1 MYQNKHSIFLILILA
16 LIAHK
21 YYCKEQTY
29 IHNQAKP
36 QRFHVAEF
44 NFDHVSDVYAITL
57 WILLGSLAKVGFHL
71 SHRLTEKFPESC
83 LLIILGLIVG
93 ALLYIT
99 HLAEQKA
106 YVLNSDTFFLF
117 LLPPI
122 ILEAGYFMP
131 NRPFF
136 DNLGTILLLAIVNT
150 LFNTICIGLTLWGFS
165 FTPIY
170 GGTQFDMLP
179 CFVFAALI
187 SAVDPVA
194 VLATF
199 TEIHVNDMLYIVVF
213 GESLLNDAVSVV
225 LYRMFDSFAKIGQE
239 HLIPSDIIL
248 GCLSFFVVALGGVLI
263 GIIFGVVACFTTKFT
278 EHTPVLEPLI
288 ILVYAYLAYL
298 TSEMVSVSGI
308 LAITFCGMVMKQYV
322 SFNISKKSDATTEY
336 VLKMLSSIMETI
348 IFMFM
353 GLSTVSDHHSWNTG
367 FVLITLLSCLIFR
380 VIGIAIFANL
390 ANCWRLL
397 ELTRIDM
404 LIMSYGGLRGAIA
417 FALALILDE
426 TKIPRK
432 KEFVTATIAVVFFTV
447 FIQGIT
453 IGPLVKCLNV
463 RRKQIEEPT
472 MSAKLTNRM
481 MDHVMTCL
489 EEISGSGGS
498 NSLRDKCRNL
508 DRNYFKRW
516 LLRETPE
523 EKMDIKLLQTF
534 KKINMQSAMK
544 VHDTSKGL
552 VPAPS
557 TSAIHTSASGSN
569 LRPESTFANFSQ
581 LLGASLPEQTV
592 PDLMFFE
599 NQGTEQHR
607 DDAQMHHFL
616 DTNLYRARPR
626 AAIHLRSQDEMAG
639 SAGVAPNRFEK
650 SYHHRNHIYI
660 PSRLDK
666 EQIHGRKSGKT
677 GTGGMTRSGASKTT
691 LATHPHDSSHSP
703 KHSTSSIS
711 KQQHTKGKS
720 ASPTS
725 DKHQNHSTKTRNTS
739 PTPSTDQPL
748 KSSSPTRDMHHP
760 SPVISIRVENEEDDT
775 VMDGA
780 TAAERICPWRRSSV
794 PDTAR
799 STSTSPV
806 NDPSNDVQ
814 TSSNMT
820 DPHIHPGPL
829 TSANFSGTYHKS
841 PEYLGEYATTTKP
854 EEHLVR
860 PNIRDL
866 FANQSRIPDEK
877 QENDVET
884 ISDESTTHL

>member
-1 MYQNKHSIFLILILA
+1 MYQNKHSIFLIIL
-16 LIAHK
+16 LGFIIHK

-29 IHNQAKP
+29 EHKP
-36 QRFHVAEF
+36 NKPLRFHVAEF

-57 WILLGSLAKVGFHL
+57 WILLGSLAKIGFHL

-93 ALLYIT
+93 GLLYVT
-99 HLAEQKA
+99 HLTEQKA

-150 LFNTICIGLTLWGFS
+150 LFNTICIGLTLWGFQ
-165 FTPIY
+165 FTPLY
-170 GGTQFDMLP
+170 GGTQFEMLP
-179 CFVFAALI
+179 CLVFAALI

-199 TEIHVNDMLYIVVF
+199 SEIHVNDMLYIVVF

-225 LYRMFDSFAKIGQE
+225 LYRMFASFANIGQPN
-239 HLIPSDIIL
+239 IIVMDIVL

-263 GIIFGVVACFTTKFT
+263 GIIFGVIGCFTTKFT

-288 ILVYAYLAYL
+288 VLVYAYLAYL

-353 GLSTVSDHHSWNTG
+353 GLSTVSDSHSWNTG
-367 FVLITLLSCLIFR
+367 FVFMTILLCLVFR
-380 VIGIAIFANL
+380 VIGIAIFANI

-417 FALALILDE
+417 FALALVLDE
-426 TKIPRK
+426 AKIARK

-453 IGPLVKCLNV
+453 IGPLVKLLNV

-498 NSLRDKCRNL
+498 NSLRDRVRNL

-516 LLRETPE
+516 LLREPPDR
-523 EKMDIKLLQTF
+523 KDIKLLQTF
-534 KKINMQSAMK
+534 KKINTLTAMR
-544 VHDTSKGL
+544 VHDTARGL
-552 VPAPS
+552 VP
-557 TSAIHTSASGSN
+557 SASTATVQQGIPEHHH
-569 LRPESTFANFSQ
+569 LRSHSAYGNVSELIAAN
-581 LLGASLPEQTV
+581 LPENTV
-592 PDLMFFE
+592 PDLMSYE
-599 NQGTEQHR
+599 NHEGEHHHN
-607 DDAQMHHFL
+607 DAEMHHFL
-616 DTNLYRARPR
+616 DTNLYSARPR
-626 AAIHLRSQDEMAG
+626 AAIHLRNQDETG
-639 SAGVAPNRFEK
+639 SSDDGTHARFEK
-650 SYHHRNHIYI
+650 SYHHRDQRYL
-660 PSRLDK
+660 PTRL
-666 EQIHGRKSGKT
+666 ERELPHGPKT
-677 GTGGMTRSGASKTT
+677 ISKTVHNANRPIA
-691 LATHPHDSSHSP
+691 LKNLSP
-703 KHSTSSIS
+703 KHTRSPPTTHQQPNPRSRSRSIAAHQHSPIPSGQRTKSIS
-711 KQQHTKGKS
+711 KDS
-720 ASPTS
+720 RISPLAST
-725 DKHQNHSTKTRNTS
+725 H
-739 PTPSTDQPL
+739 
-748 KSSSPTRDMHHP
+748 
-760 SPVISIRVENEEDDT
+760 IENEGT
-775 VMDGA
+775 GR
-780 TAAERICPWRRSSV
+780 TAAERSRPWRHLSVTEETGASSSK
-794 PDTAR
+794 TANI
-799 STSTSPV
+799 PLGNG
-806 NDPSNDVQ
+806 NDPNL
-814 TSSNMT
+814 
-820 DPHIHPGPL
+820 HHLPL
-829 TSANFSGTYHKS
+829 TVADFGGTYTKS
-841 PEYLGEYATTTKP
+841 PEYMGEYATTTKP
-854 EEHLVR
+854 EEPSSRPDVR
-860 PNIRDL
+860 DIFNK
-866 FANQSRIPDEK
+866 QSE
-877 QENDVET
+877 DVSEQQDDGST
-884 ISDESTTHL
+884 ESITRL

>member
-1 MYQNKHSIFLILILA
+1 
-16 LIAHK
+16 
-21 YYCKEQTY
+21 
-29 IHNQAKP
+29 
-36 QRFHVAEF
+36 
-44 NFDHVSDVYAITL
+44 
-57 WILLGSLAKVGFHL
+57 
-71 SHRLTEKFPESC
+71 
-83 LLIILGLIVG
+83 
-93 ALLYIT
+93 
-99 HLAEQKA
+99 
-106 YVLNSDTFFLF
+106 
-117 LLPPI
+117 
-122 ILEAGYFMP
+122 MP

-165 FTPIY
+165 YTPLY
-170 GGTQFDMLP
+170 GGTQFGMLP

-239 HLIPSDIIL
+239 NLIAPDIIL
-248 GCLSFFVVALGGVLI
+248 GCLSFFVVSLGGVLI

-367 FVLITLLSCLIFR
+367 FVLITLLSCLLFR

-447 FIQGIT
+447 FVQGIT

-516 LLRETPE
+516 LLRETPQ

-557 TSAIHTSASGSN
+557 SSAIHTSVSGSN

-581 LLGASLPEQTV
+581 LLAANLPEQTV

-599 NQGTEQHR
+599 SQGAEQYR

-626 AAIHLRSQDEMAG
+626 AAIHLRSQDETAG
-639 SAGVAPNRFEK
+639 SGEANNRFEK

-660 PSRLDK
+660 PSRMDK
-666 EQIHGRKSGKT
+666 DQAHGRKSGKT
-677 GTGGMTRSGASKTT
+677 SSSGMTRSGASKTA
-691 LATHPHDSSHSP
+691 LATQAHDNAHSP
-703 KHSTSSIS
+703 RHSASSVS

-720 ASPTS
+720 VSPIPDKKNQEQQSQQQLGKTRSKSPTLS
-725 DKHQNHSTKTRNTS
+725 A
-739 PTPSTDQPL
+739 DQPL
-748 KSSSPTRDMHHP
+748 KPPLPTNEVHQP
-760 SPVISIRVENEEDDT
+760 SPPISIRIEDEETD
-775 VMDGA
+775 VAMDGA
-780 TAAERICPWRRSSV
+780 TAAERICPWRRSSI
-794 PDTAR
+794 PDASR
-799 STSTSPV
+799 STSASPV

-814 TSSNMT
+814 ASSNVT

-829 TSANFSGTYHKS
+829 TSASFSGTYNKS
-841 PEYLGEYATTTKP
+841 LEYMGEYATTTKP
-854 EEHLVR
+854 EEHLQR
-860 PNIRDL
+860 PHIRDL
-866 FANQSRIPDEK
+866 FADPSRIPDEK
-877 QENDVET
+877 QENDTDTV
-884 ISDESTTHL
+884 SDDSTTHL

>member
-1 MYQNKHSIFLILILA
+1 
-16 LIAHK
+16 
-21 YYCKEQTY
+21 
-29 IHNQAKP
+29 
-36 QRFHVAEF
+36 
-44 NFDHVSDVYAITL
+44 
-57 WILLGSLAKVGFHL
+57 
-71 SHRLTEKFPESC
+71 
-83 LLIILGLIVG
+83 
-93 ALLYIT
+93 
-99 HLAEQKA
+99 
-106 YVLNSDTFFLF
+106 
-117 LLPPI
+117 PI

-150 LFNTICIGLTLWGFS
+150 LFNTVCIGLTLWGFS
-165 FTPIY
+165 FTPLY
-170 GGTQFDMLP
+170 GGTRFEMLP

-239 HLIPSDIIL
+239 NLIPRDIIL
-248 GCLSFFVVALGGVLI
+248 GGLSFFVVSLGGVLI

-367 FVLITLLSCLIFR
+367 FVLITLLACLVFR

-426 TKIPRK
+426 AKIPRK

-447 FIQGIT
+447 FVQGIT

-516 LLRETPE
+516 LLRETPQ

-534 KKINMQSAMK
+534 KKINMQAAMK

-552 VPAPS
+552 VPTQSTAAMHISPS
-557 TSAIHTSASGSN
+557 GNN
-569 LRPESTFANFSQ
+569 LRPSNTFANFSQ
-581 LLGASLPEQTV
+581 LLAANLPEQTV

-599 NQGTEQHR
+599 SQGNEHYH

-626 AAIHLRSQDEMAG
+626 AAIHLRSKDETAG
-639 SAGVAPNRFEK
+639 TNDETNNRFEK

-666 EQIHGRKSGKT
+666 EQSHGRKTGKSGVN
-677 GTGGMTRSGASKTT
+677 SGRLSGSKAASSTQVE
-691 LATHPHDSSHSP
+691 HDSRSSKHSLIP
-703 KHSTSSIS
+703 SSKADSFKSSTSSKPQRS
-711 KQQHTKGKS
+711 
-720 ASPTS
+720 
-725 DKHQNHSTKTRNTS
+725 KTRSKS
-739 PTPSTDQPL
+739 PPLSSDQPT
-748 KSSSPTRDMHHP
+748 KSLSYTRGIDQP
-760 SPVISIRVENEEDDT
+760 VSPVSIVIENEDDT
-775 VMDGA
+775 VKMSGA
-780 TAAERICPWRRSSV
+780 TEAERICPWRRSSL
-794 PDTAR
+794 PDGGKLPPTPSA
-799 STSTSPV
+799 
-806 NDPSNDVQ
+806 NDPANNFQRFSN
-814 TSSNMT
+814 TN
-820 DPHIHPGPL
+820 DPNLHPGPL
-829 TSANFSGTYHKS
+829 TAANFSGAYNKS
-841 PEYLGEYATTTKP
+841 AEYMGEYATATKP
-854 EEHLVR
+854 EEHSSR
-860 PNIRDL
+860 PHIRDL
-866 FANQSRIPDEK
+866 FNNQLRTSDEK
-877 QENDVET
+877 QENKSET
-884 ISDESTTHL
+884 ASNESITRL

>member
-1 MYQNKHSIFLILILA
+1 MYQNKSLVILILLLGL
-16 LIAHK
+16 LIHK

-36 QRFHVAEF
+36 LRFHVAEF

-71 SHRLTEKFPESC
+71 SYRLTEKFPESC

-93 ALLYIT
+93 GLLYIT

-150 LFNTICIGLTLWGFS
+150 LFNTVCIGLTIYGFAH
-165 FTPIY
+165 TPIF
-170 GGTQFDMLP
+170 GRTPFDMLS

-213 GESLLNDAVSVV
+213 GESLLNDAVSIV
-225 LYRMFDSFAKIGQE
+225 LYRIFDSFAKIGQQN
-239 HLIPSDIIL
+239 LILMDYVL
-248 GCLSFFVVALGGVLI
+248 GALSFFVVSLGGVLI

-353 GLSTVSDHHSWNTG
+353 GLSTVSDNHSWNTG
-367 FVLITLLSCLIFR
+367 FVLITILSCLVFR

-417 FALALILDE
+417 FSLALILDE

-516 LLRETPE
+516 LLRETPQ

-552 VPAPS
+552 VPTPSSAAFHTS
-557 TSAIHTSASGSN
+557 TSATN
-569 LRPESTFANFSQ
+569 LRPSSTFANFSQ
-581 LLGASLPEQTV
+581 LLAANLPEQTV

-599 NQGTEQHR
+599 SQGPDHYR

-616 DTNLYRARPR
+616 DTNLYRAKPR
-626 AAIHLRSQDEMAG
+626 
-639 SAGVAPNRFEK
+639 
-650 SYHHRNHIYI
+650 
-660 PSRLDK
+660 
-666 EQIHGRKSGKT
+666 
-677 GTGGMTRSGASKTT
+677 
-691 LATHPHDSSHSP
+691 
-703 KHSTSSIS
+703 
-711 KQQHTKGKS
+711 
-720 ASPTS
+720 
-725 DKHQNHSTKTRNTS
+725 
-739 PTPSTDQPL
+739 
-748 KSSSPTRDMHHP
+748 
-760 SPVISIRVENEEDDT
+760 
-775 VMDGA
+775 
-780 TAAERICPWRRSSV
+780 
-794 PDTAR
+794 
-799 STSTSPV
+799 
-806 NDPSNDVQ
+806 
-814 TSSNMT
+814 
-820 DPHIHPGPL
+820 
-829 TSANFSGTYHKS
+829 
-841 PEYLGEYATTTKP
+841 
-854 EEHLVR
+854 VR
-860 PNIRDL
+860 YCL
-866 FANQSRIPDEK
+866 
-877 QENDVET
+877 
-884 ISDESTTHL
+884 

>member
-1 MYQNKHSIFLILILA
+1 MLRSKYSIVFIIIFGLII
-16 LIAHK
+16 HK

-29 IHNQAKP
+29 EHLQSKP
-36 QRFHVAEF
+36 LRFHVAEF
-44 NFDHVSDVYAITL
+44 NFDHVSNVYAITL

-93 ALLYIT
+93 ALLYVT

-106 YVLNSDTFFLF
+106 YVLNSETFFLF

-150 LFNTICIGLTLWGFS
+150 LFNTICIGLTLWGFQ

-179 CFVFAALI
+179 CLVFAALI

-225 LYRMFDSFAKIGQE
+225 LYRMFESFAKIGQAN
-239 HLIPSDIIL
+239 IIVMDVVL

-263 GIIFGVVACFTTKFT
+263 GIIFGVIACFTTKFT

-298 TSEMVSVSGI
+298 TSEMFSVSGI

-353 GLSTVSDHHSWNTG
+353 GLSTVSDNHSWNTG
-367 FVLITLLSCLIFR
+367 FVLMTILLCLVYR
-380 VIGIAIFANL
+380 VIGIAIFTNI

-417 FALALILDE
+417 FALALVLDE
-426 TKIPRK
+426 TKIERK

-453 IGPLVKCLNV
+453 IGPLVKLLNV

-498 NSLRDKCRNL
+498 NSLRDRIRNF
-508 DRNYFKRW
+508 DRIYFKRW
-516 LLRETPE
+516 LLRDTPE
-523 EKMDIKLLQTF
+523 IRMDIKLLQTF
-534 KKINMQSAMK
+534 KKINTQSAMR
-544 VHDTSKGL
+544 VHDASRGL
-552 VPAPS
+552 VPAAAATTS
-557 TSAIHTSASGSN
+557 TADEPGSGNN
-569 LRPESTFANFSQ
+569 LKSDRRFENISELIAAN
-581 LLGASLPEQTV
+581 LPENTV

-599 NQGTEQHR
+599 NRGGDHHH
-607 DDAQMHHFL
+607 DDVQMHHFL
-616 DTNLYRARPR
+616 DSNLFNARPR
-626 AAIHLRSQDEMAG
+626 AAIHHRNQDETASSDDG
-639 SAGVAPNRFEK
+639 THNRFEK
-650 SYHHRNHIYI
+650 SYHHRDHRYL
-660 PSRLDK
+660 PSPLDREHLRGPKTISKIIHNANRLPAIDPHPATTTPRQHESRSQSISTTRENSPGSSK
-666 EQIHGRKSGKT
+666 HRTKSL
-677 GTGGMTRSGASKTT
+677 SKKSNQT
-691 LATHPHDSSHSP
+691 PP
-703 KHSTSSIS
+703 STSV
-711 KQQHTKGKS
+711 
-720 ASPTS
+720 
-725 DKHQNHSTKTRNTS
+725 HS
-739 PTPSTDQPL
+739 
-748 KSSSPTRDMHHP
+748 
-760 SPVISIRVENEEDDT
+760 ENEGT
-775 VMDGA
+775 GA
-780 TAAERICPWRRSSV
+780 TAAERNHPWRHSSATDEAKTLNV
-794 PDTAR
+794 G
-799 STSTSPV
+799 SKHG
-806 NDPSNDVQ
+806 NDPHLHNLPITGED
-814 TSSNMT
+814 
-820 DPHIHPGPL
+820 I
-829 TSANFSGTYHKS
+829 SGTYQKS
-841 PEYLGEYATTTKP
+841 PESMGEYATTTKP
-854 EEHLVR
+854 EEQSSRPDVR
-860 PNIRDL
+860 VL
-866 FANQSRIPDEK
+866 FKKRSQNTLEHQDDDPDES
-877 QENDVET
+877 VT
-884 ISDESTTHL
+884 RL

>member
-1 MYQNKHSIFLILILA
+1 MYQNKHSIFLIIL
-16 LIAHK
+16 LGFIIHK

-29 IHNQAKP
+29 EHKP
-36 QRFHVAEF
+36 NKPLRFHVAEF

-57 WILLGSLAKVGFHL
+57 WILLGSLAKIGFHL

-93 ALLYIT
+93 GLLYVT
-99 HLAEQKA
+99 HLTEQKA

-150 LFNTICIGLTLWGFS
+150 LFNTICIGLTLWGFQ
-165 FTPIY
+165 FTPLY
-170 GGTQFDMLP
+170 GGTEFEMLP
-179 CFVFAALI
+179 CLVFAALI

-199 TEIHVNDMLYIVVF
+199 SEIHVNDMLYIVVF

-225 LYRMFDSFAKIGQE
+225 LYRMFASFANIGQPN
-239 HLIPSDIIL
+239 IIVMDIVL

-263 GIIFGVVACFTTKFT
+263 GIIFGVIGCFTTKFT

-288 ILVYAYLAYL
+288 VLVYAYLAYL

-353 GLSTVSDHHSWNTG
+353 GLSTVSDSHSWNTG
-367 FVLITLLSCLIFR
+367 FVFMTVLLCLVFR
-380 VIGIAIFANL
+380 VIGIAIFANI

-417 FALALILDE
+417 FALALVLDE
-426 TKIPRK
+426 AKIARK

-453 IGPLVKCLNV
+453 IGPLVKLLNV

-498 NSLRDKCRNL
+498 NSLRDRVRNL

-516 LLRETPE
+516 LLREPPDR
-523 EKMDIKLLQTF
+523 KDIKLLQTF
-534 KKINMQSAMK
+534 KKINTLTAMR
-544 VHDTSKGL
+544 VHDTARGL
-552 VPAPS
+552 VP
-557 TSAIHTSASGSN
+557 SASTATVQQGMPEHHH
-569 LRPESTFANFSQ
+569 LRSHSAYGNVSELIAAN
-581 LLGASLPEQTV
+581 LPENTV
-592 PDLMFFE
+592 PDLMSYE
-599 NQGTEQHR
+599 NHEGEHHHN
-607 DDAQMHHFL
+607 DAEMHHFL
-616 DTNLYRARPR
+616 DTNLYSARPR
-626 AAIHLRSQDEMAG
+626 AAIHLRNQDETG
-639 SAGVAPNRFEK
+639 SSDDGTHARFEK
-650 SYHHRNHIYI
+650 SYHHRDQRYL
-660 PSRLDK
+660 PTRL
-666 EQIHGRKSGKT
+666 ERELPHGPKT
-677 GTGGMTRSGASKTT
+677 ISKTVHNANRPIG
-691 LATHPHDSSHSP
+691 LKNSSP
-703 KHSTSSIS
+703 KHTRSPPTTHQQLNPRSRSRSIAAHQNSPIPSGQRTKSIS
-711 KQQHTKGKS
+711 KDS
-720 ASPTS
+720 RISPLASTHIENEGTGRTAVERSRPWRHLSVTEE
-725 DKHQNHSTKTRNTS
+725 TGA
-739 PTPSTDQPL
+739 
-748 KSSSPTRDMHHP
+748 SSSK
-760 SPVISIRVENEEDDT
+760 
-775 VMDGA
+775 
-780 TAAERICPWRRSSV
+780 TANIPLANG
-794 PDTAR
+794 
-799 STSTSPV
+799 
-806 NDPSNDVQ
+806 NDPNLH
-814 TSSNMT
+814 
-820 DPHIHPGPL
+820 HIPL
-829 TSANFSGTYHKS
+829 TVADFGGTYTKS
-841 PEYLGEYATTTKP
+841 PEYMGEYATTTKP
-854 EEHLVR
+854 EEPSSRPDVR
-860 PNIRDL
+860 DIFNK
-866 FANQSRIPDEK
+866 QSD
-877 QENDVET
+877 DVSEQQDDGST
-884 ISDESTTHL
+884 ESITRL